1 MTPTTVFA
9 PAKINLYLHLIGRR
23 PDGYHLVDSL
33 VAFADIGD
41 RLTVRPASAVSLEL
55 IGDEAEGLAAE
66 RDNLVL
72 RAARLL
78 ADHAGISVGA
88 ALLLEKN
95 LPVASGIGGGSA
107 DAAAALRALRD
118 LWRVAMDDAALA
130 RLGERLGAD
139 VPVCVYGRAAWVAGV
154 GDRVEFAPDVPAAG
168 VLLVNPRRP
177 LATGAVFNARRGP
190 FGSTA
195 MRFAPMPRDAAA
207 LAQALAPLRNDLTEA
222 AIELVPEIGEIL
234 AVLGRLSGALIAR
247 MSGSGATCFAL
258 FADRAAAER
267 GRDELAVEQPG
278 WWCAAGALIAES
290 RRSDLDFDQALCK
303 PRHNTR

>member
-1 MTPTTVFA
+1 MAPTTVFA

-23 PDGYHLVDSL
+23 PDGYHLVDSF

-41 RLTVRPASAVSLEL
+41 RLTVRPAGTVSLEI

-72 RAARLL
+72 HAARLL
-78 ADHAGISVGA
+78 ADHAGISIGA
-88 ALLLEKN
+88 GLLLEKN

-118 LWRVAMDDAALA
+118 LWRIAVDDAALA

-139 VPVCVYGRAAWVAGV
+139 VPVCVYGRAAWVAGI
-154 GDRVEFAPDVPAAG
+154 GDCVEFAPDVPAAG

-177 LATGAVFNARRGP
+177 LATGAVFNTRRGP
-190 FGSTA
+190 FGSAA

-207 LAQALAPLRNDLTEA
+207 LAQALASLRNDLTEA
-222 AIELVPEIGEIL
+222 AMELIPEIGEIL
-234 AVLGRLSGALIAR
+234 AVLGRNSGALIAR
-247 MSGSGATCFAL
+247 TSGSGATCFAL

-267 GRDELAVEQPG
+267 G
-278 WWCAAGALIAES
+278 AGRACCQGTRLVVRR
-290 RRSDLDFDQALCK
+290 RRSDRRE
-303 PRHNTR
+303 PP